1 MIKKEIKIRVFDLG
15 FILYFLTLF
24 IDDLALNNAMVGVQ
38 GVRYIAYILF
48 AIHIFLTNKIKNKQL
63 LYFLVAFGGGVLIS
77 FLTHDIYWAIVALM
91 VLAVRTVDSK
101 HIVNLSYYMLLI
113 FTIITVSMAIIGL
126 IPMEVNSRAGENV
139 ARYGM
144 GFYHSN
150 VLPLIVFYLMIYRLI
165 MYGRKIKVFEIV
177 FWIGLSVIVYN
188 ICYSRNGLYGALLC
202 GVLYSLYLWL
212 SRKKKPVLY
221 KKMIKFIA
229 KYSIYICIVFS
240 MLMTA
245 MQGMYLNSIWLIN
258 NFFSGRFAIA
268 YHQIKES
275 GIYLI
280 STMPK
285 EEYDLV
291 ARVLDNGYLYTAIR
305 YGILFL
311 LFYVIVQRNILKKYP
326 VDSIIHIVMICVVV
340 TNMIDNDFYSYGFL
354 PILVLAFSNRPIK
367 YEELQN
373 VKLEQHGGGQQ
384 V

>member
-1 MIKKEIKIRVFDLG
+1 
-15 FILYFLTLF
+15 
-24 IDDLALNNAMVGVQ
+24 
-38 GVRYIAYILF
+38 
-48 AIHIFLTNKIKNKQL
+48 
-63 LYFLVAFGGGVLIS
+63 
-77 FLTHDIYWAIVALM
+77 
-91 VLAVRTVDSK
+91 
-101 HIVNLSYYMLLI
+101 
-113 FTIITVSMAIIGL
+113 
-126 IPMEVNSRAGENV
+126 
-139 ARYGM
+139 
-144 GFYHSN
+144 
-150 VLPLIVFYLMIYRLI
+150 
-165 MYGRKIKVFEIV
+165 
-177 FWIGLSVIVYN
+177 
-188 ICYSRNGLYGALLC
+188 
-202 GVLYSLYLWL
+202 
-212 SRKKKPVLY
+212 
-221 KKMIKFIA
+221 
-229 KYSIYICIVFS
+229 